1 MLVAVDQFHA
11 AVYSFADIRN
21 KGQVSARYVTL

>member
-11 AVYSFADIRN
+11 LVYSFADIRN
-21 KGQVSARYVTL
+21 KGQVSVRFVRL

>member
-11 AVYSFADIRN
+11 AVYSPDIARN
-21 KGQVSARYVTL
+21 KGQMIAYRHLL